1 MKRKQLW
8 KRTLAVLLCTAITA
22 GLGACGGNTETAET
36 EQTAAEST
44 AWETETQ
51 AGEDRE
57 VITLTIM
64 GETGGDGISTD
75 DAIGQ

>member
-44 AWETETQ
+44 A
-51 AGEDRE
+51 
-57 VITLTIM
+57 
-64 GETGGDGISTD
+64 
-75 DAIGQ
+75 